1 MFENFIDRI
10 VFANITVADGLELLL
25 RVVLSCIF
33 GFLIG
38 LERTRRFKDA
48 GVRTYTLVACASAL
62 LMIVSKY
69 SAYDM
74 LDSFGGIP
82 DTGRIAA
89 QVVSGISFLGAGVIF
104 KHGASIKGLT
114 TAAGIWVTSAI
125 GLAVGAGMY
134 LIGLFVTIIVMLLQF
149 LMHKFSVGKDAVD
162 TLEYTVTVKNA
173 EEFLEYS
180 NDIFDNN
187 HDIVTY
193 NSVIKNETL
202 KTTTYNITVRSSRKN
217 ITDELI
223 KCTSKTDNI
232 ISFISTNQNL

>member
-1 MFENFIDRI
+1 MFEDFLQNIIFADITILEAAEWFLRI
-10 VFANITVADGLELLL
+10 IAACV
-25 RVVLSCIF
+25 F

-74 LDSFGGIP
+74 IDAIGGVP

-114 TAAGIWVTSAI
+114 TAAGIWITSAI

-134 LIGLFVTIIVMLLQF
+134 LLGLFVTIIVMILQIV
-149 LMHKFSVGKDAVD
+149 MHKISIGKDAVE
-162 TLEYTVTVKNA
+162 TTNYIVTVKNA
-173 EEFLEYS
+173 DEFLKSFSEFFDE
-180 NDIFDNN
+180 NDT
-187 HDIVTY
+187 VTY
-193 NSVIKNETL
+193 NSVIKNEKTN
-202 KTTTYNITVRSSRKN
+202 TTTFDISIVSSKKKSHEGLA
-217 ITDELI
+217 IESSTDE
-223 KCTSKTDNI
+223 NI
-232 ISFISTNQNL
+232 VSFVSGNINS

>member
-1 MFENFIDRI
+1 MFESILDKI
-10 VFANITVADGLELLL
+10 IFANITLTDGLELLL

-74 LDSFGGIP
+74 INDFGSIP

-114 TAAGIWVTSAI
+114 TAAGIWITSAI

-134 LIGLFVTIIVMLLQF
+134 LIGLFVTLIVIVLQF
-149 LMHKFSVGKDAVD
+149 LMHKFSLGKDAVD

-173 EEFLEYS
+173 EEFLKYS
-180 NDIFDNN
+180 SEIFDEKYDN
-187 HDIVTY
+187 VTY

-202 KTTTYNITVRSSRKN
+202 KTTTYNITVRSSKKN
-217 ITDELI
+217 ITDDLI
-223 KCTSKTDNI
+223 QSTSKNDNI
-232 ISFISTNQNL
+232 ISFITTNQN